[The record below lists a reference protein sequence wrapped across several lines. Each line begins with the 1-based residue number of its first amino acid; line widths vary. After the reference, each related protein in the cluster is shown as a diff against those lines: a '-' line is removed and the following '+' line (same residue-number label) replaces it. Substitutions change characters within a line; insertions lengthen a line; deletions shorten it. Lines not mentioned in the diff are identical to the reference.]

1 MKTLATEFGHAMRK
15 MRKLRGLSQDEL
27 ALRAEIDRSYI
38 GRIERAEANIT
49 LDMLYKIAEMLDC
62 EPHEL
67 LPSRTSLKGQ
77 VLPKS

>member
-1 MKTLATEFGHAMRK
+1 MKTLATELGHAMRK

-38 GRIERAEANIT
+38 GRIERAEVNLT
-49 LDMLYKIAEMLDC
+49 LDMLYKIADVLDC

-67 LPSRTSLKGQ
+67 LPTRASLR
-77 VLPKS
+77 V

>member
-1 MKTLATEFGHAMRK
+1 MKTLATELGHAMRK

-38 GRIERAEANIT
+38 GRIERAEVNLT
-49 LDMLYKIAEMLDC
+49 LDMLYKIADVLDC

-67 LPSRTSLKGQ
+67 LPTRAYLR
-77 VLPKS
+77 V